1 MSMQS
6 APRRADGDLDDY
18 EDDPVALEA
27 PDDPSDLDGATRR
40 LLLKLLN
47 GPYVRAEEHSNLWA
61 ALELNETTVR
71 MRLADLYLQLVLDR
85 DAGVAFVRNLAVED
99 APKVVRRQSLTLLDT
114 VLVLYLRR
122 LLLANQGSTAR
133 VFVGRDEI
141 EDHLRGFLRNDT
153 TDKKAQEAKV
163 GRSIAKMT
171 DNSILLKAEVDDR
184 WEISPV
190 LRLVFGADEVAA
202 VTADLERMADQ

>member
-6 APRRADGDLDDY
+6 APRRAEGDVDEF
-18 EDDPVALEA
+18 EDDAVAVEA
-27 PDDPSDLDGATRR
+27 PDDPSKLDAPTRR

-47 GPYVRAEEHSNLWA
+47 GPYVRAEEHSNLWT
-61 ALELNETTVR
+61 ALEVNETVVR
-71 MRLADLYLQLVLDR
+71 SRLADLYLQLVLDR

-99 APKVVRRQSLTLLDT
+99 APKVVRRHPLTLLDT

-122 LLLANQGSTAR
+122 LLLANQGSAAR

-153 TDKKAQEAKV
+153 TDKSAQDAKV

-171 DNSILLKAEVDDR
+171 ENSILLKAEVEDR

-202 VTADLERMADQ
+202 VTADLERMAGQ

>member
-6 APRRADGDLDDY
+6 APRRAEGDVDEF
-18 EDDPVALEA
+18 EDDAVAVEA
-27 PDDPSDLDGATRR
+27 PDDPSELDAPTRR

-47 GPYVRAEEHSNLWA
+47 GPYVRAEEHSNLWT
-61 ALELNETTVR
+61 ALEVNETVVR
-71 MRLADLYLQLVLDR
+71 SRLADLYLQLVLDR

-99 APKVVRRQSLTLLDT
+99 APKVVRRHPLTLLDT

-122 LLLANQGSTAR
+122 LLLANQGSAAR

-141 EDHLRGFLRNDT
+141 EDHLRGFLRSDT
-153 TDKKAQEAKV
+153 TDKSAQEAKV

-171 DNSILLKAEVDDR
+171 ENSILLKAEVEDR

-202 VTADLERMADQ
+202 VTADLERMAGQ

>member
-6 APRRADGDLDDY
+6 APRRAEGDVDEF
-18 EDDPVALEA
+18 EDDAVAVEA
-27 PDDPSDLDGATRR
+27 PDDPSELDAPTRR

-47 GPYVRAEEHSNLWA
+47 GPYARAEEHSNLWT
-61 ALELNETTVR
+61 ALEVNETVVR
-71 MRLADLYLQLVLDR
+71 SRLADLYLQLVLDR

-99 APKVVRRQSLTLLDT
+99 APKVVRRHPLTLLDT

-122 LLLANQGSTAR
+122 LLLANQGSAAR

-141 EDHLRGFLRNDT
+141 EDHLRGFLRSDT
-153 TDKKAQEAKV
+153 TDKSAQEAKV

-171 DNSILLKAEVDDR
+171 ENSILLKAEVEDR

-202 VTADLERMADQ
+202 VTADLERMAGQ